1 MERERGGQIIMTSVT
16 MQKQTSLSFNNIKV
30 TTQLKKG
37 SDQDFSFKQKDYY
50 LKLETKLNELSLQVF
65 KQLIGSINHL
75 LMKFKQEDKKSQELY
90 IAIDRVKNMATWYQ
104 TKGVNKLLELIEEIK
119 SRKIS
124 QADYEYLISVIENQ
138 EQFATELFERE
149 LSINRIQSIVNFIG
163 DFVFY
168 LEMDLALES
177 LPNSISEPE
186 VELGPKRFYNTNYTD
201 FYSYK
206 EPIYKHTA

>member
-1 MERERGGQIIMTSVT
+1 MGRERGGQIIMTSVT
-16 MQKQTSLSFNNIKV
+16 MQKQISLSFNNIKV

-50 LKLETKLNELSLQVF
+50 LKLETKLNELSLQVLE
-65 KQLIGSINHL
+65 QLIGSINHL
-75 LMKFKQEDKKSQELY
+75 LMKLKQEDKKSQELY
-90 IAIDRVKNMATWYQ
+90 IAIDRVKNMATWYR

-124 QADYEYLISVIENQ
+124 QDDYEYLISVIENQ
-138 EQFATELFERE
+138 EQFAIDLFERD

-186 VELGPKRFYNTNYTD
+186 VELVPKKFYNTNYTN